1 MQFIAPDVRDVR
13 TGVKPRGW
21 AKDEDGAYWPVPVGS
36 GSPVIGFASI
46 EARLSRIGAATA
58 PIDTEHQHGQS
69 EELARAGVGDV
80 MKHPRDDAPA
90 DNKHD
95 DKKGGQ
101 SDQRQPERTQK
112 SMGFHESEQTALARA
127 TCALLGA
134 DRLL

>member
-1 MQFIAPDVRDVR
+1 VDGQRMKRVPTGPFLLEQVAP
-13 TGVKPRGW
+13 
-21 AKDEDGAYWPVPVGS
+21 S
-36 GSPVIGFASI
+36 SASLRSNQ
-46 EARLSRIGAATA
+46 ARLSRIGAATA
-58 PIDTEHQHGQS
+58 PIDTEHQHGQP

-80 MKHPRDDAPA
+80 MKHQRDHAPA

-127 TCALLGA
+127 TCAQ
-134 DRLL
+134 